1 MLFEFFLINF
11 NMKTVALSSAKNY
24 RKLCLFPVILFLFVA
39 CAPVNQPPSKKAPTD
54 PALIEKNKQIA
65 LKNEV
70 TLVTQAVQKLEQ
82 QGRDMEAIRQAPDAE
97 SRRQCG
103 TAMEY
108 RHQQV
113 KDLETKVNGFPNPFN
128 STLTPIIADLNVCVS
143 CSKTALPSCKKTR
156 AALNEAISEIFNK

>member
-1 MLFEFFLINF
+1 
-11 NMKTVALSSAKNY
+11 MKIVSPSSAKKY
-24 RKLCLFPVILFLFVA
+24 WKVLISPAAIFLFAA
-39 CAPVNQPPSKKAPTD
+39 CASVSQPQVKKAPPD

-103 TAMEY
+103 VAMEY
-108 RHQQV
+108 RQQQI
-113 KDLETKVNGFPNPFN
+113 KELETKVSGFPNPFN
-128 STLTPIIADLNVCVS
+128 ATLTPIIADLNVCVS
-143 CSKTALPSCKKTR
+143 CARTALPNCKKTR
-156 AALNEAISEIFNK
+156 AALNEAIGEIFSK

>member
-1 MLFEFFLINF
+1 
-11 NMKTVALSSAKNY
+11 MKTIALSSARIY
-24 RKLCLFPVILFLFVA
+24 GKLCILPVILFLFSA
-39 CAPVNQPPSKKAPTD
+39 CASVNQPQSRKAPPD

-103 TAMEY
+103 VAMEY
-108 RHQQV
+108 RQKQV

-128 STLTPIIADLNVCVS
+128 STLTPIVADLNVCVS
-143 CSKTALPSCKKTR
+143 CARSALPSCKKTR
-156 AALNEAISEIFNK
+156 AALNEAISEIFFK